1 MASGGHPCPSL
12 LGQPQASA
20 LPLGPRVLREV
31 NWDWGGTFVFFLA
44 SFPFQSRQP
53 LQRELCFLQLPH

>member
-20 LPLGPRVLREV
+20 PPLGPRVLREL

-44 SFPFQSRQP
+44 SFPFQ
-53 LQRELCFLQLPH
+53 